1 MAKDIK
7 DTDTKGTPPKVLETG
22 ERGTMSVRD
31 AGRKGGEEVQRQRD
45 LRDRKEIR
53 GQAYDK
59 PGPPKG
65 TAFGIAAVTQ
75 ALKGLDFPITKR
87 ALLAHVKNSTIEYR
101 KGQPVNLRQII
112 VDTDAD
118 EFASMANVVE
128 AVSDAIEREGLSTR
142 EKEKV

>member
-1 MAKDIK
+1 MAKDK
-7 DTDTKGTPPKVLETG
+7 DEKGTG
-22 ERGTMSVRD
+22 SMSVRE
-31 AGRKGGEEVQRQRD
+31 AGKKGGEEVQRQRD

-75 ALKGLDFPITKR
+75 ALKGLDFPATKQD
-87 ALLAHVKNSTIEYR
+87 LLDHVKNHSIEYR
-101 KGQPVNLRQII
+101 KGQPVNLRKII
-112 VDTDAD
+112 QDTDVN
-118 EFASMANVVE
+118 EFPSMANVVE
-128 AVSDAIEREGLSTR
+128 AVSAAMEKEGLTTR

>member
-1 MAKDIK
+1 MAKDTK
-7 DTDTKGTPPKVLETG
+7 HTDTKGTEAKGTEAK
-22 ERGTMSVRD
+22 GTMSVRD

-75 ALKGLDFPITKR
+75 ALKGLDFPTTKK
-87 ALLAHVKNSTIEYR
+87 ALLAHVKNHSIEYR
-101 KGQPVNLRQII
+101 KGQPVNLREII
-112 VDTDAD
+112 QDTDVD
-118 EFASMANVVE
+118 DFPSMANVVE
-128 AVSDAIEREGLSTR
+128 AVSAAMEKEGLTTR